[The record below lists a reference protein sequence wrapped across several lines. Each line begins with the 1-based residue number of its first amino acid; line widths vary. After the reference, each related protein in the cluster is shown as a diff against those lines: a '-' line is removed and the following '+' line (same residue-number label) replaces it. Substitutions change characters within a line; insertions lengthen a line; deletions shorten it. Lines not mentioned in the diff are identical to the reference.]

1 MYPAPDGDQACKRP
15 APSGTGLRGNMGYSA
30 VFATVLEAGFLA
42 STTS

>member
-1 MYPAPDGDQACKRP
+1 MNPTPNGAGHAKGPHQV
-15 APSGTGLRGNMGYSA
+15 GTGLRGNSGYST